1 MSESWLMQIVSDR
14 WFVAVAA
21 FCLGLLTGWIVWARR
36 QMNNEAAPD
45 IEGHLEHT
53 DTQIQDTPPQYTQNQ
68 SDQQETLDALASELE
83 NAQKMLEESQ
93 AESDAYS
100 DILGDLDEAVK
111 RANGRLKLIIKAI
124 KRQ

>member
-1 MSESWLMQIVSDR
+1 MGESWLMQIVSDR

-21 FCLGLLTGWIVWARR
+21 FCLGLLTWWIVWARR
-36 QMNNEAAPD
+36 QMNNEAAPR
-45 IEGHLEHT
+45 ETEAHLQHADTHT
-53 DTQIQDTPPQYTQNQ
+53 QDTLAQ

-100 DILGDLDEAVK
+100 NILGDLDEAVK
-111 RANGRLKLIIKAI
+111 RANGRLKLIVKAI